1 MKKELQRKINDE
13 VMFRYDDIWNE
24 YLNYARNTTRFR
36 HCQAHVVETPAY
48 FVLVSYRTPVAAI
61 YKFRDY
67 NYGCNN
73 VGYDFLRY
81 VYGYTATSAQ
91 HIAKF
96 FRDYDAQ
103 VTLRWVGVGE

>member
-1 MKKELQRKINDE
+1 MTKNVQKGINAE
-13 VMFRYDDIWNE
+13 VMTRYDDIWNE
-24 YLNYARNTTRFR
+24 YLNYPRSTKRFR
-36 HCQAHVVETPAY
+36 NCQAHVVETPAY
-48 FVLVSYRTPVAAI
+48 FVLVSYNTPVAAI

-67 NYGCNN
+67 YYGCNN

-96 FRDYDAQ
+96 FRDYGAQ
-103 VTLRWVGVGE
+103 VILRWVGVGE